1 MTDYL
6 EFCREY
12 WFQILT
18 FLGFICEIVF
28 IFIKRKPKTVD
39 DFLLAMNEVRSLL
52 PELISSVEEPGKGAV
67 KKNKVM
73 AKSTKVL
80 ENKLGRKLSSRELQ
94 TFSKVVSADIETIL
108 ETPTK
113 KGNLL

>member
-1 MTDYL
+1 MTEFF

-18 FLGFICEIVF
+18 CLGFLCEIIF

-39 DFLLAMNEVRSLL
+39 DFLLSMNEVRSLL
-52 PELISSVEEPGKGAV
+52 PEFIKSVETPGKGV
-67 KKNKVM
+67 LKKHKVID
-73 AKSTKVL
+73 KSTKVL
-80 ENKLGRKLSSRELQ
+80 ENKIGRKLSSRELQ
-94 TFSKVVSADIETIL
+94 IFSKVISSDIETIL

-113 KGNLL
+113 KGI